1 MNTLMKQSFL
11 LATLAL
17 GLSGCGGPSGSG
29 TQASLVDV
37 AQAAARQ
44 SDRVSVEELAGWLIE
59 GRQDFVLIDVRSSE
73 DFGKGAIGEA
83 RNIPIAELLGAE
95 TLASLPGDRKVVV
108 YSNGSENGAKAAT
121 LLRVAGLDAH
131 VVTGGYNAWHARVLN
146 PDISAE
152 ELDGESLQ
160 VSEQRAYACYFVGDR
175 GEGATRRPE
184 AEFVPPVFSEDEELD
199 DEPLPPAGAESC

>member
-1 MNTLMKQSFL
+1 MNTVMKQCLL
-11 LATLAL
+11 LATATLLLA
-17 GLSGCGGPSGSG
+17 GCGGSSAPGN
-29 TQASLVDV
+29 QASLVDV

-44 SDRVSVEELAGWLIE
+44 SDRVGVNDLASWLIE
-59 GRQDFVLIDVRSSE
+59 ERQDFVLIDVRSSA
-73 DFGKGAIGEA
+73 DFEKGAIGDA
-83 RNIPIAELLGAE
+83 RNIPIAELVSQE
-95 TLASLPGDRKVVV
+95 TLATLPTDRKVVV

-131 VVTGGYNAWHARVLN
+131 VVSGGYNAWHARVLN

-175 GEGATRRPE
+175 GEGAARRPE
-184 AEFVPPVFSEDEELD
+184 AEFVPPVFDEEEEFE